1 MSTIDP
7 SILFHNFSWDYWA
20 RFARLLAH
28 FFEKRGR
35 IERKVSF
42 YLTQPLAIIAKIAEN
57 INVIWLDIGIKR
69 SRNLIKIDQNS
80 SMYLAKAARGR
91 PPTER
96 SVFNFFSIF
105 SNLDWIL
112 LNSFEMEKVINF
124 MSQASG
130 ENFRRLKI
138 DEDVWHN
145 FYSFCSNSSTQKFCK
160 AFTSMMTMVMDKFRK
175 EYFATVSMVL
185 IAIDSSALDLPFFC
199 WIASHKPFEA
209 TIYF

>member
-1 MSTIDP
+1 MIKTLVCICLKRREGGPRP
-7 SILFHNFSWDYWA
+7 SEASLI
-20 RFARLLAH
+20 
-28 FFEKRGR
+28 FFRYSR
-35 IERKVSF
+35 TWIE
-42 YLTQPLAIIAKIAEN
+42 
-57 INVIWLDIGIKR
+57 
-69 SRNLIKIDQNS
+69 
-80 SMYLAKAARGR
+80 
-91 PPTER
+91 
-96 SVFNFFSIF
+96 FF
-105 SNLDWIL
+105 WIL
-112 LNSFEMEKVINF
+112 FEMEKVINF